1 MVELLIVGGG
11 KMGAALLGGLLSNG
25 HKPESVVVV
34 EPSASRAEELAQTYG
49 VRVSDRIEPSQGSII
64 ATKPDVVLT
73 VASQVAEVGTNRLLS
88 VAAGVTL
95 SAIGEATGGAIP
107 IVRAMPN
114 TPALVGEGAAAISGN
129 ANTDA
134 EDLAWAEEILGAV
147 GTVVRT
153 EEKLLDA
160 VTGLSGSGPAYIF
173 LVAEAMIDAGVMT
186 GLSRTVSTD
195 LAVQTLLGASKLLAE
210 GKPPAE
216 LRADVTSP
224 GGTTAAGL
232 RELENH
238 GLRAAFAAAIE
249 AASRRSQ
256 ELGQN

>member
-11 KMGAALLGGLLSNG
+11 KMGAALLGGLLSNS
-25 HKPESVVVV
+25 HKAENVLVI
-34 EPSASRAEELAQTYG
+34 EPSASRGQELIDMYG
-49 VRVSDRIEPSQGSII
+49 VKVSNEIEPSEGAII
-64 ATKPDVVLT
+64 ATKPDVVPT
-73 VASQVAEVGTNRLLS
+73 VASQVAELGTKRLLS

-95 SAIGEATGGAIP
+95 STIDEATGGTIP
-107 IVRAMPN
+107 VIRAMPN
-114 TPALVGEGAAAISGN
+114 TPALVGKGAAAISGN
-129 ANTDA
+129 DSAGV

-186 GLSRTVSTD
+186 GLSRSVSTD
-195 LAVQTLLGASKLLAE
+195 LAIQTLLGASTLLAQ

-232 RELENH
+232 RELESH

-256 ELGQN
+256 ELGQD

>member
-1 MVELLIVGGG
+1 M
-11 KMGAALLGGLLSNG
+11 
-25 HKPESVVVV
+25 
-34 EPSASRAEELAQTYG
+34 
-49 VRVSDRIEPSQGSII
+49 
-64 ATKPDVVLT
+64 
-73 VASQVAEVGTNRLLS
+73 
-88 VAAGVTL
+88 
-95 SAIGEATGGAIP
+95 
-107 IVRAMPN
+107 
-114 TPALVGEGAAAISGN
+114 
-129 ANTDA
+129 
-134 EDLAWAEEILGAV
+134 AEEIN
-147 GTVVRT
+147 
-153 EEKLLDA
+153 
-160 VTGLSGSGPAYIF
+160 
-173 LVAEAMIDAGVMT
+173 EAGEMT

-232 RELENH
+232 RELENN

>member
-1 MVELLIVGGG
+1 
-11 KMGAALLGGLLSNG
+11 MGAALLGGLLRNG
-25 HKPESVVVV
+25 HDAENILVI
-34 EPSASRAEELAQTYG
+34 EPSLTRSQELTETHG
-49 VRVSDRIEPSQGSII
+49 VRVSAEIEPSKGSII
-64 ATKPDVVLT
+64 ATKPDVVVT
-73 VASQVAEVGTNRLLS
+73 VAHQVAEAGTTRLLS

-95 SAIGEATGGAIP
+95 NTIDKATGATIP
-107 IVRAMPN
+107 VIRAMPN
-114 TPALVGEGAAAISGN
+114 TPALVGKGAAAICGN
-129 ANTDA
+129 EVATP
-134 EDLAWAEEILGAV
+134 EDLTWAEEILGAV

-160 VTGLSGSGPAYIF
+160 VTGLSGSGPAYVF

-186 GLSRTVSTD
+186 GLSRAVATD
-195 LAVQTLLGASKLLAE
+195 LAIQTLLGASTLLAE

-232 RELENH
+232 RELESH

-256 ELGQN
+256 ELGQD

>member
-1 MVELLIVGGG
+1 
-11 KMGAALLGGLLSNG
+11 
-25 HKPESVVVV
+25 
-34 EPSASRAEELAQTYG
+34 
-49 VRVSDRIEPSQGSII
+49 
-64 ATKPDVVLT
+64 
-73 VASQVAEVGTNRLLS
+73 
-88 VAAGVTL
+88 
-95 SAIGEATGGAIP
+95 
-107 IVRAMPN
+107 MPN
-114 TPALVGEGAAAISGN
+114 TPALVGKGAAAICGN
-129 ANTDA
+129 PVTTP

-153 EEKLLDA
+153 EERLLDA
-160 VTGLSGSGPAYIF
+160 VTGLSGSGPAYVF

-186 GLSRTVSTD
+186 GLSRSVATH
-195 LAVQTLLGASKLLAE
+195 LAIQTLLGASTLLAD

-256 ELGQN
+256 ELGQD

>member
-1 MVELLIVGGG
+1 MEAG
-11 KMGAALLGGLLSNG
+11 
-25 HKPESVVVV
+25 
-34 EPSASRAEELAQTYG
+34 
-49 VRVSDRIEPSQGSII
+49 
-64 ATKPDVVLT
+64 TK
-73 VASQVAEVGTNRLLS
+73 RLLS

-95 SAIGEATGGAIP
+95 RAIDEATGGTVPVI
-107 IVRAMPN
+107 RAMPN
-114 TPALVGEGAAAISGN
+114 TPALVGKGAAAISGN
-129 ANTDA
+129 ENAGI

-195 LAVQTLLGASKLLAE
+195 LAIQTLLGASTLLAE

-232 RELENH
+232 RELESH

-256 ELGQN
+256 ELGQD

>member
-1 MVELLIVGGG
+1 
-11 KMGAALLGGLLSNG
+11 
-25 HKPESVVVV
+25 
-34 EPSASRAEELAQTYG
+34 
-49 VRVSDRIEPSQGSII
+49 
-64 ATKPDVVLT
+64 
-73 VASQVAEVGTNRLLS
+73 
-88 VAAGVTL
+88 
-95 SAIGEATGGAIP
+95 
-107 IVRAMPN
+107 
-114 TPALVGEGAAAISGN
+114 
-129 ANTDA
+129 
-134 EDLAWAEEILGAV
+134 
-147 GTVVRT
+147 
-153 EEKLLDA
+153 
-160 VTGLSGSGPAYIF
+160 
-173 LVAEAMIDAGVMT
+173 MIDAGVMT

>member
-25 HKPESVVVV
+25 HK
-34 EPSASRAEELAQTYG
+34 AENVL
-49 VRVSDRIEPSQGSII
+49 VIEPSTSRGQELTDMYGVKVSNEIEPSEGAII
-64 ATKPDVVLT
+64 ATKPDVVPT
-73 VASQVAEVGTNRLLS
+73 VASQVAEWGTKRLLS

-95 SAIGEATGGAIP
+95 STIDEATGGTIP
-107 IVRAMPN
+107 VIRAMPN
-114 TPALVGEGAAAISGN
+114 TPALVGKGAAAISGN
-129 ANTDA
+129 DSAGV

-186 GLSRTVSTD
+186 GLSRSVSTD
-195 LAVQTLLGASKLLAE
+195 LAIQTLLGASTLLAQ

-232 RELENH
+232 RELESH

-256 ELGQN
+256 ELGQD